1 MGSVLLLVLRYPI
14 YIYIEGGEHQRAV
27 LGKTM
32 KKQQQCTLAV
42 AASPLTQLKSLK
54 QESRFSLDV
63 SCGCSVLEAARA
75 PAPTRAAPD
84 ARPRSSESATVHRS
98 VTFHVHS
105 MLNPQ
110 HVHEP

>member
-1 MGSVLLLVLRYPI
+1 
-14 YIYIEGGEHQRAV
+14 
-27 LGKTM
+27 M

-63 SCGCSVLEAARA
+63 SCGCSVPEAARA